1 MSTDNLAEAVMLL
14 TGVCGIS
21 GLNFRWK
28 VILLT
33 KGFLFFSPIS
43 FRQEEAV

>member
-1 MSTDNLAEAVMLL
+1 MSADKLAETVMLL

-21 GLNFRWK
+21 GMNFRWK

-33 KGFLFFSPIS
+33 EGFLS
-43 FRQEEAV
+43 FT